1 MHRFIILRV
10 VYCVFD
16 TRSVM
21 LMEKQRFWMFKNML
35 LSKIFQPVWMVDE
48 LIGDWGKLQTVEFC
62 D

>member
-1 MHRFIILRV
+1 
-10 VYCVFD
+10 
-16 TRSVM
+16 M

-48 LIGDWGKLQTVEFC
+48 LMGDWGKLQTVEFC